1 MQMKG
6 QGKSKSKRGVNMGVS
21 DRIETFIME
30 LLKDEEDWVQIGR
43 NELAAIFNCVPSQ
56 INYVIST
63 RFSPER
69 GYMVESRRGGGGCL
83 KIRRISTADDV
94 SYVISLIGNEIDYS
108 DAKALITYL
117 YTRGKIE
124 ENMASVILAGI
135 SDNSLSAAGDAKN
148 RIRALSLKNMLSNI

>member
-1 MQMKG
+1 
-6 QGKSKSKRGVNMGVS
+6 MGVS

-69 GYMVESRRGGGGCL
+69 GYVVESRRGGGGCL
-83 KIRRISTADDV
+83 KIRRISTADDI

-108 DAKALITYL
+108 DMKALLTHL
-117 YTRGKIE
+117 YTRGRIE
-124 ENMASVILAGI
+124 ELTANIILAGL
-135 SDNSLSAAGDAKN
+135 SDNSLSPAGAAKN
-148 RIRALSLKNMLSNI
+148 RVRATSLKNMLSNI